1 MFQHLIILTLTITAL
16 SACTPQPLKGYG
28 DKAGYLSELKI
39 KNNDFAKDMV
49 EAASNKPALKFPA
62 RFGVVRLDYSSSRY
76 HDDSLTTIPDTELAT
91 LQALAAEHRSRLGT
105 FEIVPTQIIRASLTR
120 SNNSLS
126 TLQHAR
132 LAAAGLKLD
141 ALVFYEFNIKRREG
155 GLWLA
160 DLLTLYILP
169 TRTLENDSTAIGTV
183 IDVASGLPIAYAQ
196 TNASA
201 STSSR
206 PGTTYQNFSLI
217 ENKANV
223 EALKLLVPA
232 LESQLLDAALAKPK

>member
-1 MFQHLIILTLTITAL
+1 
-16 SACTPQPLKGYG
+16 
-28 DKAGYLSELKI
+28 
-39 KNNDFAKDMV
+39 
-49 EAASNKPALKFPA
+49 
-62 RFGVVRLDYSSSRY
+62 
-76 HDDSLTTIPDTELAT
+76 
-91 LQALAAEHRSRLGT
+91 
-105 FEIVPTQIIRASLTR
+105 
-120 SNNSLS
+120 
-126 TLQHAR
+126 
-132 LAAAGLKLD
+132 
-141 ALVFYEFNIKRREG
+141 
-155 GLWLA
+155 
-160 DLLTLYILP
+160 LP